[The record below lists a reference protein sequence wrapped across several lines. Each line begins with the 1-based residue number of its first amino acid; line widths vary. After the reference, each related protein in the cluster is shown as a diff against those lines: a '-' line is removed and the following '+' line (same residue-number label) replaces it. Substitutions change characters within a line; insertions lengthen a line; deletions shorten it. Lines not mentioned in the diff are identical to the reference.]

1 MATQRDIFLPLIN
14 LIRSHQGKAPLR
26 AEGEAP
32 PDVSDVTVQGQ
43 ETLLGKQKKK
53 NGYQDT
59 RLAVAG
65 EAPATSWYKETLG

>member
-1 MATQRDIFLPLIN
+1 MRLKDSPAGKVISAWIATWPG
-14 LIRSHQGKAPLR
+14 HQKPQ
-26 AEGEAP
+26 P
-32 PDVSDVTVQGQ
+32 PGLTDVTVQGQ

-59 RLAVAG
+59 RLAGAE

>member
-1 MATQRDIFLPLIN
+1 MASKRDIFLPLIN
-14 LIRSHQGKAPLR
+14 LMRSHQGKPPLR

-32 PDVSDVTVQGQ
+32 PGVTDVTFQGQ

-59 RLAVAG
+59 RLAVAE

>member
-1 MATQRDIFLPLIN
+1 MAKNTIFLPLIN
-14 LIRSHQGKAPLR
+14 LIRRHQGKAPLR
-26 AEGEAP
+26 AEGESD
-32 PDVSDVTVQGQ
+32 PDVIDVTVQGQ

-53 NGYQDT
+53 DGYQDT

>member
-1 MATQRDIFLPLIN
+1 MATQRDIFLPFVN
-14 LIRSHQGKAPLR
+14 AIRRHQGKAPLR

-32 PDVSDVTVQGQ
+32 PSVTDVTVQGQ

-53 NGYQDT
+53 NGYQNT
-59 RLAVAG
+59 RLAGAE

>member
-1 MATQRDIFLPLIN
+1 MKLEDSRE
-14 LIRSHQGKAPLR
+14 GKALFKV
-26 AEGEAP
+26 AEMIRPKTQP
-32 PDVSDVTVQGQ
+32 PGITDVSVPQQ
-43 ETLLGKQKKK
+43 ETLLGRQKKK

>member
-1 MATQRDIFLPLIN
+1 MKLEDSMA
-14 LIRSHQGKAPLR
+14 GKVMLKFVQMIHPKPQ
-26 AEGEAP
+26 P
-32 PDVSDVTVQGQ
+32 PGVTDVTVQGQ

>member
-1 MATQRDIFLPLIN
+1 MATQRNIFLPFIN
-14 LIRSHQGKAPLR
+14 FIRSSQGKAPLR

-32 PDVSDVTVQGQ
+32 PDVTDVTVQGQ

-53 NGYQDT
+53 TGYQNT
-59 RLAVAG
+59 RLAGAE

>member
-32 PDVSDVTVQGQ
+32 PDVTDVTFQGQ

-53 NGYQDT
+53 TGYQNT
-59 RLAVAG
+59 RLTG
-65 EAPATSWYKETLG
+65 TEEAPASSWYKETLG